1 MGVGTL
7 LVSVILLYTLDLC
20 DSRKKLYLLNLYT
33 CVEEFEEYCHQI
45 PQFAVQAATEVAN
58 NCTDLLPEY
67 TIYSSAL
74 NLTRSIA
81 SGEVGYS

>member
-7 LVSVILLYTLDLC
+7 LASVILLYTLDLC

-45 PQFAVQAATEVAN
+45 SQFAVQAATEVAN

-67 TIYSSAL
+67 TMYSSAL
-74 NLTRSIA
+74 NLTRSIT
-81 SGEVGYS
+81 SGEVG